1 MKMSARQQAAFDREM
16 ATARVLGRQ
25 ARLDDAFRHLERA
38 HVLGQRHI
46 VPHVRSHWAML
57 IIELR
62 RRRASAVW
70 GQLTRVVLG
79 ALGSALGSVPAG
91 NTGGTDIS
99 MLRRLPID
107 PALARLMDDSSP
119 GNGG

>member
-1 MKMSARQQAAFDREM
+1 MKIGARQRAAFDCEM
-16 ATARVLGRQ
+16 ATALDLERQ
-25 ARLDDAFRHLERA
+25 GQIGQAFHHLERA

-62 RRRASAVW
+62 RRRASAAW
-70 GQLTRVVLG
+70 GQLVRVVLG
-79 ALGSALGSVPAG
+79 AFGSAVGKVPAG

-99 MLRRLPID
+99 MFRRMPIDPELRRLMEPD
-107 PALARLMDDSSP
+107 LNP
-119 GNGG
+119 